1 MFSSQSEDLRLW
13 FFRDEP
19 SMYLLEDGSSSLEE
33 CGFRDEDAILAE
45 VRNTSEGTWPEEISS
60 VFANAGPGGNGGLD
74 RRLSTMRST
83 TQGAGMHYF
92 TGSFIPESCNKK
104 SLGTCS

>member
-1 MFSSQSEDLRLW
+1 
-13 FFRDEP
+13 
-19 SMYLLEDGSSSLEE
+19 MYLLEDGSSSLEE

-60 VFANAGPGGNGGLD
+60 VFAGTGASGINGGLD

-83 TQGAGMHYF
+83 TQVAGIGTTYKAF
-92 TGSFIPESCNKK
+92 FIHFPENCVLAFHTPFCLYLKF
-104 SLGTCS
+104 